1 MRNCL
6 IEQSILLKTTL
17 ASSLN
22 RITIVVLSFLMPI
35 KGILLTIAVS
45 IFADTVVGLWK
56 AKKLKTPI
64 TSRRLS
70 QIVSKMLLYQVT
82 VILSFMIDTFILDVI
97 IQQIFSVPFLF
108 TKMVAL
114 TLVSIEVFSIDEN
127 IKAVKKTGLFDAFKN
142 LVARSKD
149 IKNEVDK
156 IK

>member
-22 RITIVVLSFLMPI
+22 RIAIVVLSFLMPI
-35 KGILLTIAVS
+35 KGILLTIALS

-82 VILSFMIDTFILDVI
+82 VILSFMIDTFILDPIV
-97 IQQIFSVPFLF
+97 QQIFSVPFLF